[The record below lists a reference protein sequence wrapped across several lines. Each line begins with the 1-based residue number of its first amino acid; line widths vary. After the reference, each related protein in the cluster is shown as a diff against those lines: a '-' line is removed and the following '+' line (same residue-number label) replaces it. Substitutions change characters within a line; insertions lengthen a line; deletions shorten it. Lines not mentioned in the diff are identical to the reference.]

1 DSVRPHTP
9 TVSAVEPPRN
19 IPLKP
24 SELTEEEKACASGI
38 VLSRDP
44 DSHHFFVS
52 APLVDEALVPDNP
65 DDYVAM
71 PAAPAA
77 PIEEIGAPY
86 ATPIDEDDIDL
97 GEPMPPYDG
106 EPVYDD
112 DEHIDSTD
120 VPDSLIA
127 AVSTDQPAVVDVPR
141 GAAEASEAPVDIA
154 TKVADVATES
164 AIE

>member
-1 DSVRPHTP
+1 
-9 TVSAVEPPRN
+9 
-19 IPLKP
+19 
-24 SELTEEEKACASGI
+24 
-38 VLSRDP
+38 
-44 DSHHFFVS
+44 
-52 APLVDEALVPDNP
+52 
-65 DDYVAM
+65 
-71 PAAPAA
+71 

-164 AIE
+164 AIEDLHEAVRKRRTAKPKADDQAGAAAKPKAPAKRARKAQPAEA